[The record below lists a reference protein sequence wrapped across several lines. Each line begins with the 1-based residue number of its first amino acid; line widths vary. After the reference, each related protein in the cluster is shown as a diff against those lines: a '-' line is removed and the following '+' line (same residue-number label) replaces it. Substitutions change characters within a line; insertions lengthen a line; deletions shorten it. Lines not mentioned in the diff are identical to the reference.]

1 MITLVFLVCYGVCEQ
16 VANESIFRTKEEC
29 EAVAEEIIQDNMEAA
44 RRKEVPP
51 HTADY
56 QCINWEKI

>member
-1 MITLVFLVCYGVCEQ
+1 MITLVFLVCYSTCEP
-16 VANESIFRTKEEC
+16 VANSNIFRTKEEC
-29 EAVAEEIIQDNMEAA
+29 QAVAEEIIQDNMEAA
-44 RRKEVPP
+44 RREELPR